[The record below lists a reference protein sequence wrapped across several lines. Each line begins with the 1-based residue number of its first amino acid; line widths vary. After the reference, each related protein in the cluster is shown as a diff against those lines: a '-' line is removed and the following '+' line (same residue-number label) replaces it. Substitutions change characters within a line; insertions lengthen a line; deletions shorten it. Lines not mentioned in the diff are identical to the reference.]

1 VSLFY
6 LSVYSNG
13 PLKFPAILEPMETA
27 MTKRVIEHEI
37 KLQKPVIVILAV
49 LAIGVCANAL
59 APVFDVKEAS
69 ALLMGSQPT
78 APIYIKC
85 VGGCR

>member
-1 VSLFY
+1 
-6 LSVYSNG
+6 
-13 PLKFPAILEPMETA
+13 

-59 APVFDVKEAS
+59 APAFDVKEALS
-69 ALLMGSQPT
+69 DDKSGSSVMHPV
-78 APIYIKC
+78 YIKC
-85 VGGCR
+85 VGGCFNEKNLWKLN